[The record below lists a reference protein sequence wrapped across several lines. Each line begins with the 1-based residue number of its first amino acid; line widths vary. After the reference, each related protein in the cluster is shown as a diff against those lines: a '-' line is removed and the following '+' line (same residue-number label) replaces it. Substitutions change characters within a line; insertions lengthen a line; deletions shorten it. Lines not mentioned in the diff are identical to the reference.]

1 MFDLKEVARI
11 DNDKCFSVKFL
22 NEEHWTQVDEKFYNK
37 LSVYMLEC
45 DGLDVCNS
53 PILINATND
62 FDQKS
67 ALWVYEGVTNWKF
80 IDEFEFLNAI
90 NANPVD
96 IRAVKFYD
104 RSENSISIDMFN
116 ALKSTNF
123 NIYMKSTSKSS
134 NTTDGNNQST
144 WTSFANKKYDWFT
157 CEKTYIGRC
166 FSEVGFNGAQYTDTF
181 CTMEKN
187 DDNELITI
195 TYLCLD
201 KDIVYDII
209 PLGMTDNVYKMY
221 HTISKVM
228 PSKIVGLTDAS
239 LEVMFDKKHII
250 AESYNS
256 IGFVLMCLETHRSDV
271 LIDFSTENIDKV
283 LTNLIQCKV
292 MLD

>member
-1 MFDLKEVARI
+1 MFDLKEVAYI
-11 DNDKCFSVKFL
+11 KDDNCFPIAFL
-22 NEEHWTQVDEKFYNK
+22 SKEHHNPIERFYNR
-37 LSVYMLEC
+37 LSVYMIEG
-45 DGLDVCNS
+45 DELDVLNS

-62 FDQKS
+62 FAKKS
-67 ALWVYEGVTNWKF
+67 ALWVYEGMTNWKF

-90 NANPVD
+90 NTNLVN
-96 IRAVKFYD
+96 IHAVKFYD

-134 NTTDGNNQST
+134 STTDGNNQLT

-166 FSEVGFNGAQYTDTF
+166 FAEVGFKGAQYTDAF
-181 CTMEKN
+181 CTIEKN
-187 DDNELITI
+187 DDNELVTA

-209 PLGMTDNVYKMY
+209 PLGMTDDAYKVY

-228 PSKIVGLTDAS
+228 SSKIVGLTDTS
-239 LEVMFDKKHII
+239 LEVMFNEKHII
-250 AESYNS
+250 AEAYNS
-256 IGFVLMCLETHRSDV
+256 IGFMLMCLETHRSDT
-271 LIDFSTENIDKV
+271 LIDFSTENVNKV
-283 LTNLIQCKV
+283 LTDLVKCKV
-292 MLD
+292 TLD